1 MDRDVHYFDHDKF
14 FFFLEVSPGLLSDAT
29 TSVSRSMINH
39 EDTFELLE
47 FNFLKIFAAIINNII
62 FVLHAYVA
70 CIHVHAL
77 LRWFIWFDFYIHL
90 LKVQMHLMTM
100 CSKATTIDGSF
111 PPAWVGIGN
120 AYAAQGEGDQ
130 AMAAFRSGARLFP
143 G

>member
-1 MDRDVHYFDHDKF
+1 MSASYHKSIDYLCLQLDYFHFMSLLAWLELLGFIFLKF
-14 FFFLEVSPGLLSDAT
+14 FTA
-29 TSVSRSMINH
+29 MIN
-39 EDTFELLE
+39 
-47 FNFLKIFAAIINNII
+47 KII

-70 CIHVHAL
+70 CIHVHTL

-90 LKVQMHLMTM
+90 LKVQMHLMIM

-120 AYAAQGEGDQ
+120 AYAAQSEGDQ